1 MQTAAEI
8 CRAIIASDF
17 DVTEL
22 NQISQALLFQRNQLG
37 RRNTGQLVLGTDV
50 RWLSPRLG
58 CVMSGK
64 VVKVGRKFI
73 TVKTTRGDW
82 RVPANLLERA

>member
-8 CRAIIASDF
+8 CRAIIAGDF
-17 DVTEL
+17 DVAEL
-22 NQISQALLFQRNQLG
+22 NQINQALLFQRNQLT

-50 RWLSPRLG
+50 RWQSPRLG
-58 CVMSGK
+58 CAMAGK
-64 VVKVGRKFI
+64 VIKVGRKFI
-73 TVKTTRGDW
+73 TVKTSQGDW